1 MLTCRAP
8 AHAGSSGRLRLVNLI
23 AFGQRDPKL
32 FAAGPE
38 MRRRAQPGGVV
49 QRAGPHAAQALI
61 RSRRAA
67 NPTTA
72 LRADPAGLDAAAVR
86 DCMHKPRLDS
96 RQVKGPVVHRD
107 RDRKRATRQALA
119 IGAVAGVSQLRCF
132 GDFVANLAAKAA
144 AGLWKFHWFP
154 PHSAICAAAFAAPP
168 GAASNRETYH
178 A

>member
-8 AHAGSSGRLRLVNLI
+8 AHAASSGRLCLVNLI

-61 RSRRAA
+61 RSRPAA

-72 LRADPAGLDAAAVR
+72 LRADPPGLDAAPLR
-86 DCMHKPRLDS
+86 DCLQKRGPDS
-96 RQVKGPVVHRD
+96 PQVK
-107 RDRKRATRQALA
+107 
-119 IGAVAGVSQLRCF
+119 S
-132 GDFVANLAAKAA
+132 AA
-144 AGLWKFHWFP
+144 
-154 PHSAICAAAFAAPP
+154 
-168 GAASNRETYH
+168 
-178 A
+178 